1 MKKILKDTCILA
13 ALMILSV
20 FAVSVIWSGITEEIG
35 LVLKLFL
42 LAFIL
47 SVTNYFFDEYIYLSI
62 VMTYVVK
69 YLAITGLVM
78 LFGFISGWFYPSN
91 FWMVFIY
98 VGIIA
103 VLLYF
108 LDFIRTEKDIRA
120 INEMVR
126 LSRDQKPENNS
137 DVKE

>member
-1 MKKILKDTCILA
+1 MSMKKILKDTCILA

-69 YLAITGLVM
+69 YLAITGIVM
-78 LFGFISGWFYPSN
+78 LFGFIAGWFYPSN
-91 FWMVFIY
+91 FWMAFIY
-98 VGIIA
+98 VGI
-103 VLLYF
+103 VLVLAYSIDSF
-108 LDFIRTEKDIRA
+108 RVKKDIAFINTRIADRA
-120 INEMVR
+120 SKNEVT
-126 LSRDQKPENNS
+126 ENQ
-137 DVKE
+137 

>member
-1 MKKILKDTCILA
+1 MSMKKILKDTCILA

-20 FAVSVIWSGITEEIG
+20 FAVSIIWSGITEEIG

-78 LFGFISGWFYPSN
+78 LFGFIAGWFYPSN
-91 FWMVFIY
+91 FWMAFIY
-98 VGIIA
+98 VGI
-103 VLLYF
+103 VLALAYSIDSF
-108 LDFIRTEKDIRA
+108 RVKKDIAFINTRIADRA
-120 INEMVR
+120 SKNEVT
-126 LSRDQKPENNS
+126 EN
-137 DVKE
+137 

>member
-1 MKKILKDTCILA
+1 MSMKKILKDTCILA

-69 YLAITGLVM
+69 YLAITGIVM
-78 LFGFISGWFYPSN
+78 LFGFIAGWFYPSN
-91 FWMVFIY
+91 FWMAFIY
-98 VGIIA
+98 VGI
-103 VLLYF
+103 VLALAYSIDSF
-108 LDFIRTEKDIRA
+108 RVKKDIAFINTRIADRA
-120 INEMVR
+120 SKNEVT
-126 LSRDQKPENNS
+126 EN
-137 DVKE
+137 

>member
-1 MKKILKDTCILA
+1 MSMKKILKDTCILA

-69 YLAITGLVM
+69 YLAITGIVM
-78 LFGFISGWFYPSN
+78 LFGFIAGWFYPSN
-91 FWMVFIY
+91 FWMAFIY
-98 VGIIA
+98 VGI
-103 VLLYF
+103 VLALAYSIDSF
-108 LDFIRTEKDIRA
+108 RVKKDIAFINTRIADRA
-120 INEMVR
+120 SKNEVT
-126 LSRDQKPENNS
+126 ENQ
-137 DVKE
+137 

>member
-20 FAVSVIWSGITEEIG
+20 FAVSIIWSGITEEIG

-69 YLAITGLVM
+69 YLVITGLVM
-78 LFGFISGWFYPSN
+78 LFGFIAGWFYPSN
-91 FWMVFIY
+91 FWMAFIY
-98 VGIIA
+98 VGI
-103 VLLYF
+103 VLALAYSIDSF
-108 LDFIRTEKDIRA
+108 RVKKDIAFINTRIADRA
-120 INEMVR
+120 SKNEVT
-126 LSRDQKPENNS
+126 EN
-137 DVKE
+137 